1 MGWKSVS
8 WLSAGQQPAWQ
19 NLVGETN
26 TKHTFLW
33 QRQDRNNLSTLQEH
47 INASFP
53 HFILTAPF
61 YNWVCPPS
69 LTSILLF
76 FRLPLLSLK
85 FILAVRLNGVE
96 VTMLL
101 LVHNLTCSLLHP
113 ELGKESLN
121 EFKHLN
127 STHFQMDFNIPPV
140 YLCCLM
146 AYRAIKKVLKCSH
159 FELLTPNVVS
169 DTQIY
174 FTCFFCQTFSA
185 MTKYLLAFKV

>member
-1 MGWKSVS
+1 MIIGRAAASVTKS
-8 WLSAGQQPAWQ
+8 G
-19 NLVGETN
+19 GETN

-61 YNWVCPPS
+61 YNWFCPPS
-69 LTSILLF
+69 LTSIL
-76 FRLPLLSLK
+76 PSSS
-85 FILAVRLNGVE
+85 AVIEIHFGCKAKWGGGHHAAAGI
-96 VTMLL
+96 
-101 LVHNLTCSLLHP
+101 HNLTCSLLHP

-127 STHFQMDFNIPPV
+127 STHFQMNFNIPPV

-146 AYRAIKKVLKCSH
+146 AYHAIKKVLKCSH
-159 FELLTPNVVS
+159 FELFTPNVVS

-174 FTCFFCQTFSA
+174 FTSFFC
-185 MTKYLLAFKV
+185 